1 MREEKPAML
10 KAKMSPH
17 FTSRLSYIHKMMMAL
32 HNRIWLLHLL
42 AKHCRSPKSLKKSSF
57 SYINAIL
64 PLCIIIEINIMI
76 TGSFYA
82 DCSASSNSHH
92 FCMKYDSDP
101 HKKSVSIANTL
112 RSWIVWRGAES
123 GYAQNLISVS
133 GAESLESFALPRT
146 KKVHGNVNNFFA
158 GNLPTNRRQWPY
170 FWRILLRNRV
180 CLD

>member
-17 FTSRLSYIHKMMMAL
+17 FTSRLSYIHKMAL

-42 AKHCRSPKSLKKSSF
+42 AKHCRSLKSLKKSSF

-101 HKKSVSIANTL
+101 HKKSVSFSSTQKRIRL
-112 RSWIVWRGAES
+112 DSS
-123 GYAQNLISVS
+123 YAQNLISVS

-170 FWRILLRNRV
+170 FWRNRV